1 MILSGQTIW
10 ALCNPPQV
18 SRRRPMLDPFHE
30 RTRENGMTFGL
41 GPAGYDV
48 RIKQALHL
56 APGEFALASTI
67 ERFAMPNDVL
77 ATVMDKSTWARRG
90 LSLFNT
96 VIEPGWE
103 GWLTLELVN
112 QSRYWM
118 KIEAGSPIAQ
128 VIFQRL
134 DRRTC
139 QPYAGKFQMQE
150 NRPVGARLESEPGKW
165 VEV

>member
-1 MILSGQTIW
+1 MILSGQTIRT
-10 ALCNPPQV
+10 LCGTPFA
-18 SRRRPMLDPFHE
+18 MLTPFAE

-48 RIKQALHL
+48 RIKQGFDLS
-56 APGEFALASTI
+56 PGQFVLASTV
-67 ERFAMPNDVL
+67 EHFVMPNDVL

-112 QSRYWM
+112 QS
-118 KIEAGSPIAQ
+118 KDQISIAPGSPIAQ

-134 DRRTC
+134 DQRTC